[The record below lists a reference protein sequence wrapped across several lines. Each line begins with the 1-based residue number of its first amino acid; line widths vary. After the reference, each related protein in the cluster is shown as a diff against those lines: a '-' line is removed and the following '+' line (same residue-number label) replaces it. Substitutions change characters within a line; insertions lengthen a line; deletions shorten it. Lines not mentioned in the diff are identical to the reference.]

1 MSMMLPAKSSSLI
14 LPCCCEEVFFPVLPL
29 AEVERFVSS
38 SGSLKLKAEVLFHF
52 TISKVPR
59 LLQNFVE
66 PVRSIIGL
74 WATRAR
80 IGVDGR
86 MEE

>member
-1 MSMMLPAKSSSLI
+1 MSMMLPAKSSSLK
-14 LPCCCEEVFFPVLPL
+14 LPCCEEVFFPVLPL

-59 LLQNFVE
+59 L
-66 PVRSIIGL
+66 
-74 WATRAR
+74 
-80 IGVDGR
+80 
-86 MEE
+86 